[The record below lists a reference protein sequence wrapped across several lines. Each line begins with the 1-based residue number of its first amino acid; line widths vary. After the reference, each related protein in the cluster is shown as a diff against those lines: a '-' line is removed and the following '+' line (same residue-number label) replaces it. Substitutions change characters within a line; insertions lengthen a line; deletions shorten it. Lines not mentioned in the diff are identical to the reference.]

1 MVGDRGVKL
10 SGGQRQRIA
19 IARAFLKD
27 APILLLDEATAAL
40 DSESEEAIREAL
52 GRLMRGRTVIAIAHR
67 LATLRN
73 FDRVVM
79 LQGGRIIEDGPP
91 DRLMQGQGPYR
102 ELVTQEM
109 SRLASTC
116 GLIARQLACCV
127 PMRRSQRE
135 RTARG
140 PQWQPKSLNSDRPS
154 RPSKQVAESP
164 FYIPMTGPAARPR
177 RSLKHDDTFIVLDS
191 HGDIGASAGGPD
203 GLFNAD
209 TRYLA
214 RLELVLDDVQP
225 LLLGS
230 NLRDD
235 NSALTVDLT
244 NPDVY
249 RNGRIVLQK
258 DMLHIVRTIFLWRGT
273 AYQRIGLQ
281 NHGDRPAS
289 FDLTLLFDNDFADL
303 FEVRGETRPR
313 RGIGSSKLLG
323 PADVVLEYNGL
334 DGRSRITALHFD
346 PRPTRL
352 AGQCGDLSFRPGAAA
367 GRPRCSSRYPA
378 TSRPCSKPAPFFRG
392 LLAHRREMR
401 RSTAG
406 AASIETSNNIFN
418 EVLCQSMAD
427 LNMLMT
433 DTPQGRYPYA
443 GIPWYSTT
451 FGRDGLITALQM
463 LWIDPRIARGVLRRL
478 AFYQAKTID
487 PLADAEPGKILHEMR
502 GGEMA
507 ALREVPFA
515 QYYGSVDST
524 PLFVLLAGLYVE
536 RTGDEET
543 LAELW
548 PAIEAALRW
557 IDGPGDPDRDGF
569 VEYQRASEQGL
580 ANQGWKDSYDA
591 IFHADGRLAEGY
603 IALAEVQG
611 YVFAGK
617 RLAARC
623 ARRLGHDRSGAASS
637 KPKRELLAERFEE
650 AFWCEELG
658 TYALAL
664 DGDKQPCKVR
674 TSNAGQLLFTGIVRE
689 DRARH
694 GRRRSDAAAFLH
706 RLGHPH
712 RGARRGAL
720 QSDVLSRRIDLAA
733 RQCADRARAC
743 ALRPEAFGRA
753 SVQGPVRRRQPTWI
767 CGGCPNCSAAFSAR
781 SGADRRSIRSP
792 ARRRPGRARRRSRCW
807 KQRSASNSMPRAA
820 RSGCAI
826 RVCRRSSTRW
836 CCAICSSGLPA
847 SIFGCAATARKCR
860 WRCCARAA
868 RSRCRSC

>member
-1 MVGDRGVKL
+1 M
-10 SGGQRQRIA
+10 A
-19 IARAFLKD
+19 I
-27 APILLLDEATAAL
+27 EA
-40 DSESEEAIREAL
+40 
-52 GRLMRGRTVIAIAHR
+52 VI
-67 LATLRN
+67 
-73 FDRVVM
+73 
-79 LQGGRIIEDGPP
+79 
-91 DRLMQGQGPYR
+91 
-102 ELVTQEM
+102 QETICEVDPV
-109 SRLASTC
+109 L
-116 GLIARQLACCV
+116 
-127 PMRRSQRE
+127 
-135 RTARG
+135 
-140 PQWQPKSLNSDRPS
+140 
-154 RPSKQVAESP
+154 ESP

-214 RLELVLDDVQP
+214 RLELVLDAVQP

-249 RNGRIVLQK
+249 HGGRIVLQK

-273 AYQRIGLQ
+273 AYQRIGVQ
-281 NHGDRPAS
+281 NHGDRTAS
-289 FDLTLLFDNDFADL
+289 FDLTLLFDSDFADL
-303 FEVRGETRPR
+303 FEVRGEKRPR
-313 RGIGSSKLLG
+313 RGIGASKLLG
-323 PADVVLEYNGL
+323 PVDVLLEYGGL
-334 DGRSRITALHFD
+334 DAKSRATALHFD

-352 AGQCGDLSFRPGAAA
+352 AVGAATWHLELAPKQVSSLFVAASCNKPA
-367 GRPRCSSRYPA
+367 GF
-378 TSRPCSKPAPFFRG
+378 KPAPFFRG

-401 RSTAG
+401 RSTLG
-406 AASIETSNNIFN
+406 ATSIETSNDIFN

-463 LWIDPRIARGVLRRL
+463 LWIDPRIARGVLKRL
-478 AFYQAKTID
+478 AFYQAKAVD

-515 QYYGSVDST
+515 QYYGSVDAT
-524 PLFVLLAGLYVE
+524 PLFVLLAGLYAE
-536 RTGDEET
+536 RTGDDET

-548 PAIEAALRW
+548 PAVEAALRW
-557 IDGPGDPDRDGF
+557 IDGAGDPDRDGF

-617 RLAARC
+617 KLAARC
-623 ARRLGHDRSGAASS
+623 ASRLG
-637 KPKRELLAERFEE
+637 KRELAQKLEAEATDLAGRFEK
-650 AFWCEELG
+650 AFWCDELG

-664 DGDKQPCKVR
+664 DGAKEPCRVR
-674 TSNAGQLLFTGIVRE
+674 SSNAGQLLFTGIARQ
-689 DRARH
+689 DRARMVGADLMRPH
-694 GRRRSDAAAFLH
+694 FFTGWGIRTVAQGEARYNPMSYHDGSIWPHDNALIALGLARYGLKHSVECVFKGLFDAATYMDLRRLPELFCGFRREKQRGPTLYPVACAPQAWASATPFTLLEAALGLEFDVARGEIRLRNPRLPAFLNEVLL
-706 RLGHPH
+706 RDLQLG
-712 RGARRGAL
+712 
-720 QSDVLSRRIDLAA
+720 SSSVDL
-733 RQCADRARAC
+733 R
-743 ALRPEAFGRA
+743 
-753 SVQGPVRRRQPTWI
+753 VRRHDDEVSLEVLRTRGQI
-767 CGGCPNCSAAFSAR
+767 QV
-781 SGADRRSIRSP
+781 SIVL
-792 ARRRPGRARRRSRCW
+792 AH
-807 KQRSASNSMPRAA
+807 
-820 RSGCAI
+820 
-826 RVCRRSSTRW
+826 
-836 CCAICSSGLPA
+836 
-847 SIFGCAATARKCR
+847 
-860 WRCCARAA
+860 
-868 RSRCRSC
+868 

>member
-1 MVGDRGVKL
+1 MSAEV
-10 SGGQRQRIA
+10 
-19 IARAFLKD
+19 
-27 APILLLDEATAAL
+27 
-40 DSESEEAIREAL
+40 
-52 GRLMRGRTVIAIAHR
+52 
-67 LATLRN
+67 
-73 FDRVVM
+73 
-79 LQGGRIIEDGPP
+79 
-91 DRLMQGQGPYR
+91 
-102 ELVTQEM
+102 VTQ
-109 SRLASTC
+109 LK
-116 GLIARQLACCV
+116 V
-127 PMRRSQRE
+127 
-135 RTARG
+135 
-140 PQWQPKSLNSDRPS
+140 QPVEPVS
-154 RPSKQVAESP
+154 ESP

-273 AYQRIGLQ
+273 AYQRVGVQ
-281 NHGDRPAS
+281 NHGETAAS

-303 FEVRGETRPR
+303 FEVRGEKRPR

-323 PADVVLEYNGL
+323 PTDVALDYNGL
-334 DGRSRITALHFD
+334 DGKARNTAIHFD
-346 PRPTRL
+346 PGPTRL
-352 AGQCGDLSFRPGAAA
+352 AVNAATWHLELAPQAITSLFVAASCNRPA
-367 GRPRCSSRYPA
+367 SQ
-378 TSRPCSKPAPFFRG
+378 KPAPFFRG

-406 AASIETSNNIFN
+406 ATSIETSNNIFN

-433 DTPQGRYPYA
+433 ETQQGRYPYA

-451 FGRDGLITALQM
+451 FGRDGIITALQM
-463 LWIDPRIARGVLRRL
+463 LWVDPRIARGVLKRL
-478 AFYQAKTID
+478 AFYQAKAID

-536 RTGDEET
+536 RTGDDDT
-543 LAELW
+543 LSELW

-557 IDGPGDPDRDGF
+557 IDGAGDPDRDGF

-591 IFHADGRLAEGY
+591 IFHADGQLAEGF

-611 YVFAGK
+611 YVFAAK
-617 RLAARC
+617 QLAACC
-623 ARRLGHDRSGAASS
+623 AQRLGKTDIARKLEAEA
-637 KPKRELLAERFEE
+637 RELAERFEE
-650 AFWCEELG
+650 AFWCDELG

-664 DGDKQPCKVR
+664 DGDKQPCAVR

-689 DRARH
+689 DRARMVAADLMRPH
-694 GRRRSDAAAFLH
+694 FFTGWGIRTVARGEARYNPMSYHDGSIWPHDNALIALGLARYGLKHSVEHVFKGLFDAATYMDLRRLPELFCGFQREKRRGPTLYPVACAPQAWASATPFTLLEAALGLEFDAARGEIRLRNPRLPAFLNEVVL
-706 RLGHPH
+706 RDLQLGP
-712 RGARRGAL
+712 
-720 QSDVLSRRIDLAA
+720 SSVDL
-733 RQCADRARAC
+733 R
-743 ALRPEAFGRA
+743 
-753 SVQGPVRRRQPTWI
+753 VRRH
-767 CGGCPNCSAAFSAR
+767 GGDVSLEVLR
-781 SGADRRSIRSP
+781 TRGRIQVSIVL
-792 ARRRPGRARRRSRCW
+792 AH
-807 KQRSASNSMPRAA
+807 
-820 RSGCAI
+820 
-826 RVCRRSSTRW
+826 
-836 CCAICSSGLPA
+836 
-847 SIFGCAATARKCR
+847 
-860 WRCCARAA
+860 
-868 RSRCRSC
+868 

>member
-1 MVGDRGVKL
+1 VRKSLEVNMSAEV
-10 SGGQRQRIA
+10 
-19 IARAFLKD
+19 
-27 APILLLDEATAAL
+27 
-40 DSESEEAIREAL
+40 
-52 GRLMRGRTVIAIAHR
+52 
-67 LATLRN
+67 
-73 FDRVVM
+73 
-79 LQGGRIIEDGPP
+79 
-91 DRLMQGQGPYR
+91 
-102 ELVTQEM
+102 VTQI
-109 SRLASTC
+109 
-116 GLIARQLACCV
+116 IAT
-127 PMRRSQRE
+127 SQAVE
-135 RTARG
+135 LFEE
-140 PQWQPKSLNSDRPS
+140 Q
-154 RPSKQVAESP
+154 P

-214 RLELVLDDVQP
+214 RLELVLDELQP

-235 NSALTVDLT
+235 NSSLTVDLT
-244 NPDVY
+244 NPDIY
-249 RNGRIVLQK
+249 HQGRIVLQK

-281 NHGDRPAS
+281 NHGDRRAS
-289 FDLTLLFDNDFADL
+289 FDLTLLFDSDFADL
-303 FEVRGETRPR
+303 FEVRGEKRPR
-313 RGIGSSKLLG
+313 RGIGTGKLIG
-323 PADVVLEYNGL
+323 PTDVTLEYKGL
-334 DGRSRITALHFD
+334 DGLSRTTALHFD

-352 AGQCGDLSFRPGAAA
+352 AVNAATYHLDLAPQQISSMFVAVSCNRPAEE
-367 GRPRCSSRYPA
+367 
-378 TSRPCSKPAPFFRG
+378 KPARFFTG

-406 AASIETSNNIFN
+406 MTSIETSNNIFN
-418 EVLCQSMAD
+418 EVLCRSMAD
-427 LNMLMT
+427 LNILMT
-433 DTPQGRYPYA
+433 ETPQGRYPYA

-451 FGRDGLITALQM
+451 FGRDGIITALQM
-463 LWIDPRIARGVLRRL
+463 LWIDPRIACGVLKRL
-478 AFYQAKTID
+478 AFYQAKSVD
-487 PLADAEPGKILHEMR
+487 PLADAQPGKILHEMR

-515 QYYGSVDST
+515 QYYGSVDAT

-557 IDGPGDPDRDGF
+557 IDGAGDPDKDGF

-623 ARRLGHDRSGAASS
+623 ALRLGKTKLAQQLEAEAQR
-637 KPKRELLAERFEE
+637 LAERFEE
-650 AFWCEELG
+650 AFWCDDLG

-674 TSNAGQLLFTGIVRE
+674 SSNAGHLLFSGMVRE
-689 DRARH
+689 DRARKVAADLMRPHFFTGWGIRTVAVGEARYNPMSYHDGSIWPHDNALITLGFARYGLKHSVEQVFKGLFDAATYMDLRRLPELFCGFRREKHRGPTLYPVACAPQAWASATPFTLLEAALGLEFDVARSEIRLRNPHLPFFLNEVILRHLQLGTSTVDLRITRH
-694 GRRRSDAAAFLH
+694 GDDVSLEVLRRRGKIQVSI
-706 RLGHPH
+706 
-712 RGARRGAL
+712 
-720 QSDVLSRRIDLAA
+720 VLAH
-733 RQCADRARAC
+733 
-743 ALRPEAFGRA
+743 
-753 SVQGPVRRRQPTWI
+753 
-767 CGGCPNCSAAFSAR
+767 
-781 SGADRRSIRSP
+781 
-792 ARRRPGRARRRSRCW
+792 
-807 KQRSASNSMPRAA
+807 
-820 RSGCAI
+820 
-826 RVCRRSSTRW
+826 
-836 CCAICSSGLPA
+836 
-847 SIFGCAATARKCR
+847 
-860 WRCCARAA
+860 
-868 RSRCRSC
+868 